1 MTYSAP
7 AGGVTHRDA
16 APLSRT
22 ILGGELC
29 AKHNKAITRSPADTL
44 RSPSPRCTPW
54 PTFVWRSERQADP
67 KPVNQ
72 KPCASFKY
80 YLPVDLIAAITRI
93 WTNKMFL
100 IVAMKLLKRLKSRSS
115 ISCKRYRYDDL
126 SENRAQLH

>member
-7 AGGVTHRDA
+7 VGGVTHRDA

-54 PTFVWRSERQADP
+54 PT